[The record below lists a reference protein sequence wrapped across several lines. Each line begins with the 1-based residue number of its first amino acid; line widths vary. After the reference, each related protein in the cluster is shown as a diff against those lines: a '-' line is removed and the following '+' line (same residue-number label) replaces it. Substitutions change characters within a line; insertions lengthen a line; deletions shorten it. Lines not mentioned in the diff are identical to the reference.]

1 MYTTRHAQRLYN
13 VKSDQTIRNWI
24 KEFQEFFSTNISPGK
39 GVDVQLTDDDMRVLE
54 LIASM
59 RAERRPAQD
68 IYATL
73 KSGQRGT
80 LPDYTPEQLE
90 ALVKGDIEQYLS
102 TQVNEL
108 NYQITDLTDKLELAN
123 RDMERLREALQPER
137 EARIRAETERAAIER
152 QLEGMTSDVQE
163 MRRRY
168 EAQAQDERERSEK
181 LMEKYLREIA
191 ELRYKMGQLE
201 KPDGKSDE

>member
-24 KEFQEFFSTNISPGK
+24 KEFQEFFSTNTAPGK
-39 GVDVQLTDDDMRVLE
+39 GVDVQLTDEDMRVLS

-59 RAERRPAQD
+59 RSERRPTQD

-73 KSGQRGT
+73 KSGQRGS
-80 LPDYTPEQLE
+80 PPEHTPEEME
-90 ALVKGDIEQYLS
+90 ALVKGDIEQYLA
-102 TQVNEL
+102 TQLNEL
-108 NYQITDLTDKLELAN
+108 NYQIAELTDKLDQASQ
-123 RDMERLREALQPER
+123 DAARLREALQQER
-137 EARIRAETERAAIER
+137 EALIRAQTERAGFER
-152 QLEGMTSDVQE
+152 QLEAMTSEVQE
-163 MRRRY
+163 IRRRY
-168 EAQAQDERERSEK
+168 ETQVQDERERSEK

-201 KPDGKSDE
+201 KGDGKDAE

>member
-1 MYTTRHAQRLYN
+1 M
-13 VKSDQTIRNWI
+13 
-24 KEFQEFFSTNISPGK
+24 
-39 GVDVQLTDDDMRVLE
+39 LE

-102 TQVNEL
+102 TQVSEL
-108 NYQITDLTDKLELAN
+108 NYQIAELTDKLEVAN

-137 EARIRAETERAAIER
+137 EARIRAETEQAAIER
-152 QLEGMTSDVQE
+152 QLESMTSDVQT
-163 MRRRY
+163 MRQRY
-168 EAQAQDERERSEK
+168 ETQLQDERDRNEK
-181 LMEKYLREIA
+181 LMEKFLREIA

-201 KPDGKSDE
+201 KREGKTDG

>member
-1 MYTTRHAQRLYN
+1 MYTTKHAQRLYN

-24 KEFQEFFSTNISPGK
+24 KEFQEFFSANTAPGK
-39 GVDVQLTDDDMRVLE
+39 GVDVQLTDEDMQVLS

-59 RAERRPAQD
+59 RVERRPAQD

-73 KSGQRGT
+73 KSGQRGE
-80 LPDYTPEQLE
+80 LPQYTPEEME

-102 TQVNEL
+102 TQLNEL
-108 NYQITDLTDKLELAN
+108 NYQIAELTDKLEQAN
-123 RDMERLREALQPER
+123 RDVERMREALQPER
-137 EARIRAETERAAIER
+137 EARIRAETERTALER
-152 QLEGMTSDVQE
+152 RLEDMTSEVQE

-168 EAQAQDERERSEK
+168 EAQVQDERERNEK

-201 KPDGKSDE
+201 KRDGKADD

>member
-24 KEFQEFFSTNISPGK
+24 KEFQEFFSANISPGK

-90 ALVKGDIEQYLS
+90 SLVKGDIEQYLS

-108 NYQITDLTDKLELAN
+108 NYQIAELTDKLELAN

-137 EARIRAETERAAIER
+137 EARIRAETERTAIER

-168 EAQAQDERERSEK
+168 EAQVQDERERSEK

-201 KPDGKSDE
+201 KPDDKSDE

>member
-1 MYTTRHAQRLYN
+1 MYTTRHAQRLYSL
-13 VKSDQTIRNWI
+13 KSDQTIRNWI
-24 KEFQEFFSTNISPGK
+24 KEFQEFFSANSAPGK

-90 ALVKGDIEQYLS
+90 SLVKGDIEQYLS
-102 TQVNEL
+102 AQVNEL
-108 NYQITDLTDKLELAN
+108 NYQIADLTDKLDLAK
-123 RDMERLREALQPER
+123 RDMEQLRESVQPER
-137 EARIRAETERAAIER
+137 EARIRAETERAALER
-152 QLEGMTSDVQE
+152 QLEGISSEVQE

-168 EAQAQDERERSEK
+168 EAQVQDERERNEK

-191 ELRYKMGQLE
+191 ELRYKMGQSE
-201 KPDGKSDE
+201 KRDAKSDD

>member
-13 VKSDQTIRNWI
+13 MKSDQTIRNWI
-24 KEFQEFFSTNISPGK
+24 KEFQEFFSANTSPGK
-39 GVDVQLTDDDMRVLE
+39 GVDVQLTEDDMCVLS

-59 RAERRPAQD
+59 RAERRPTQD
-68 IYATL
+68 IYVTL
-73 KSGQRGT
+73 KSGQRGS

-90 ALVKGDIEQYLS
+90 ALVKGDTESYLS

-108 NYQITDLTDKLELAN
+108 NYQIVELTDKLEQASKE
-123 RDMERLREALQPER
+123 MERLRAAVQPER
-137 EARIRAETERAAIER
+137 EARIRAETERDAFEHR
-152 QLEGMTSDVQE
+152 LEDINAEVQE

-168 EAQAQDERERSEK
+168 EIQVQEERQRGEA

-201 KPDGKSDE
+201 KSDH

>member
-1 MYTTRHAQRLYN
+1 MYTTKHAQRLYN

-24 KEFQEFFSTNISPGK
+24 KEFQEFFSANTAPGK
-39 GVDVQLTDDDMRVLE
+39 GVDVQLTDEDMQVLS

-59 RAERRPAQD
+59 RVERRPAQD

-73 KSGQRGT
+73 KSGQRGE
-80 LPDYTPEQLE
+80 LPQYTPEEME

-102 TQVNEL
+102 TQLNEL
-108 NYQITDLTDKLELAN
+108 NYQIAELTDKLEQAN
-123 RDMERLREALQPER
+123 RDVERMREALQPER
-137 EARIRAETERAAIER
+137 EARIRAETERTALER
-152 QLEGMTSDVQE
+152 RLEDMTSEVQE

-168 EAQAQDERERSEK
+168 EAQVQDERERNEK

-201 KPDGKSDE
+201 KRDDKADD